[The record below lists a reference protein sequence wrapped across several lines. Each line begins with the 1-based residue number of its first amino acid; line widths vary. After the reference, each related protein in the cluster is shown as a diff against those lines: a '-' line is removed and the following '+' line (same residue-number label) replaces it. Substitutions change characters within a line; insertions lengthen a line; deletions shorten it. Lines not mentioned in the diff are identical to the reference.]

1 MNLRRSLP
9 AALAVLLCF
18 GFVPPFAP
26 GTPPQEGDYS
36 QAVFTAVF
44 PGMIKVTKET
54 GNLELFLKGKNLL
67 VHPPGDIWNVREI
80 FVYVRHA
87 DKGEPWR
94 GLYNNLR
101 EDYPNLP
108 LENGSCAYDSAES
121 LRVWLPKALWCS
133 AEGQLEFLL
142 VKGKFDGTTGELL
155 VQVKSTSAPFK
166 VAVRWILDGAVSRAD
181 ELYPAHYV
189 VHQADPPPLQVRGAY
204 GPDSVVVVDGNDW
217 PVTNGQAAPGWLT
230 TAGLPAGFLD
240 SPGKHT
246 VTIRDQ
252 QNSPCV
258 PATLWVYGPPVV
270 TAVAPKGLPVGGGQA
285 NLEFTCEGLL
295 PDKAEVR
302 VGYVY
307 SAPAP
312 GGQPG
317 TVQPAAAIPPKT
329 DQTAGR
335 SGAATKPAVAAPAKI
350 VPLAK
355 AGAASQTAAPPAS
368 DEAPKKWTDIAFGTH
383 GGRIQVT
390 IPAAWLAQEGTIKV
404 RLTNKAG
411 SVEAAIP
418 IKKPVTLSPTK
429 TPVKILK

>member
-9 AALAVLLCF
+9 AALAVFLCF
-18 GFVPPFAP
+18 VFAP
-26 GTPPQEGDYS
+26 APASGTPPQNEDYS
-36 QAVFTAVF
+36 QAVFTAAF
-44 PGMIKVTKET
+44 PGMIKATKET

-67 VHPPGDIWNVREI
+67 VHKPGDIWNVREI

-87 DKGEPWR
+87 GTGEPWR

-101 EDYPNLP
+101 GDYPNLP
-108 LENGSCAYDSAES
+108 AENGSCAYDSAES
-121 LRVWLPKALWCS
+121 LRVWLPKALWCA
-133 AEGQLEFLL
+133 AEGQLEFIL
-142 VKGKFDGTTGELL
+142 VKAKFDGVTGDLL

-181 ELYPAHYV
+181 EIYPAHYV
-189 VHQADPPPLQVRGAY
+189 VRQADPSPLQVRGAY
-204 GPDSVVVVDGNDW
+204 GPDSVVVVDGKDW

-240 SPGKHT
+240 NPGKHT

-270 TAVAPKGLPVGGGQA
+270 QAVAPKGLLVGGGQA
-285 NLEFTCEGLL
+285 SLEFTCEGLL

-302 VGYVY
+302 VGYLY
-307 SAPAP
+307 SAPVP

-317 TVQPAAAIPPKT
+317 TAQPSGAAVIPPKT

-335 SGAATKPAVAAPAKI
+335 SGAAAPAKI

-355 AGAASQTAAPPAS
+355 TGTASASAAPAAS
-368 DEAPKKWTDIAFGTH
+368 DEAPKQWTDIAFGTH
-383 GGRIQVT
+383 GGKVQVT
-390 IPAAWLAQEGTIKV
+390 IPAAWLVREGTIKI

-411 SVEAAIP
+411 SAEAAIP
-418 IKKPVTLSPTK
+418 IKKPVTLAPSK
-429 TPVKILK
+429 APVKVLK